1 MAMRAAIL
9 PCRVHSRGNAACA
22 TSLNVAASIDAGALM
37 LKAIF
42 HRSLVLFFVATLA
55 LPIGEVTALAQQQPQ
70 QEKKPEP
77 QDEFSISLEVPVVA
91 VDVVITDNRGNFVTG
106 LQKENFRVLQ
116 DGVPQQITNFAPTD
130 APITI
135 VVLIEFS
142 KLGFE
147 YFAYRAVDSAW
158 LFLRQLKK
166 DDWAALVSYDLK
178 TRIEVDF
185 TQNKAEIQQY
195 LQRMYF
201 PGFSEANMYDA
212 VLDTIDRLQDVK
224 GKKAILLLASGL
236 DTFSKHTLDDT
247 LKKLKQTDVTIF
259 SVGVARDFWEYFDS
273 RGALGAVARMDF
285 LQAENQLTAFARM
298 TGGRAWMPR
307 FSGELPAIF
316 EDVAASLRNQYRIG
330 YVPSNYVRDGKFH
343 KIKVE
348 LVGPDGQPLEFRD
361 QKNKKVKMV
370 VYAREGYQAPKG
382 TVAGN

>member
-1 MAMRAAIL
+1 
-9 PCRVHSRGNAACA
+9 
-22 TSLNVAASIDAGALM
+22 M
-37 LKAIF
+37 LKTIF
-42 HRSLVLFFVATLA
+42 RRILVVFFVAMLA
-55 LPIGEVTALAQQQPQ
+55 LPMGELTALAQQQQQ

-106 LQKENFRVLQ
+106 LQKENFRILQ

-142 KLGFE
+142 KLGYE
-147 YFAYRAVDSAW
+147 WFAAYAVEGAY
-158 LFLRQLKK
+158 LFLRQLHK

-201 PGFSEANMYDA
+201 PGFSEANLYDA
-212 VLDTIDRLQDVK
+212 VIDTVDRLQDVK

-247 LKKLKQTDVTIF
+247 LKRLKQTDVTIF
-259 SVGVARDFWEYFDS
+259 SVGVARHLWERQDAFGGLS
-273 RGALGAVARMDF
+273 AIGRMSY
-285 LQAENQLTAFARM
+285 LQGENQLTSFARM
-298 TGGRAWMPR
+298 TGGRAWLPR
-307 FSGELPAIF
+307 FEGEYNGIF
-316 EDVAASLRNQYRIG
+316 QDVAASLRNQYRIG

-348 LVGPDGQPLEFRD
+348 LVDKDGQPLTFLD
-361 QKNKKVKMV
+361 QKNKKVKMI